1 MQTTNKLIKKK
12 LIELGFANFYTFP
25 HSRFLKDYH
34 FAGCEFDAIGWKKK
48 GDKRIYLFQFKTNKI
63 CSKNQLKLYKEIE
76 KKYYCRCVW
85 ISRFNKTKNKCP
97 NKYKGKIVMFNY
109 PKTKIASANCEI

>member
-12 LIELGFANFYTFP
+12 LIELGFGDFYTFP

-34 FAGCEFDAIGWKKK
+34 FSGCEFDAIGWNK

-63 CSKNQLKLYKEIE
+63 CSKNQLKLYKKIE
-76 KKYYCRCVW
+76 KKYYCKCLW
-85 ISRFNKTKNKCP
+85 ISRFNKTKNMCP
-97 NKYKGKIVMFNY
+97 KKYKGKIVIWSN
-109 PKTKIASANCEI
+109 PKTKSASANL